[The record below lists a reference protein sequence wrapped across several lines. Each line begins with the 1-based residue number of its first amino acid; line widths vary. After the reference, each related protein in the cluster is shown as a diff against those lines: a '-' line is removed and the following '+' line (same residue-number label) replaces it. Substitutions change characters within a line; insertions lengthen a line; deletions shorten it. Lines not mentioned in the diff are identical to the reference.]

1 MSEAADGGYAELV
14 AAPDS
19 ESEAVA
25 NELRLVRAKNAVGG
39 RIIRIG
45 VHRVRPDVLSRGG
58 EADVDRLDLSNLYRH
73 EVILYF
79 TLPIRE
85 LSREWPAGVPAR
97 ASIRDMVPSL
107 ELGTTPA
114 RTGVLIDNATVTFSS
129 VSDPPEEST

>member
-25 NELRLVRAKNAVGG
+25 GELRLVRAKNAVGG

-58 EADVDRLDLSNLYRH
+58 EADVDRLDTSNLYRH

-79 TLPIRE
+79 TLPIRDRAANGGRVFPHGLQSAIWYRHWSWE
-85 LSREWPAGVPAR
+85 PRQSRHH
-97 ASIRDMVPSL
+97 
-107 ELGTTPA
+107 
-114 RTGVLIDNATVTFSS
+114 
-129 VSDPPEEST
+129 